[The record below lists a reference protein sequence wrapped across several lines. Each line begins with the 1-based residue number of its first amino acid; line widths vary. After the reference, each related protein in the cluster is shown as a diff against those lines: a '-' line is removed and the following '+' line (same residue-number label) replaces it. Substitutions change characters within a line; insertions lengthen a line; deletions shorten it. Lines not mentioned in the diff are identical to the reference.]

1 MTALRMVQR
10 MKRDWMH
17 TGRRPSGLCG
27 AALLVASRLHDF
39 NRSIRDLVRI
49 VKVCETTIR
58 KRLTEFGETPSSKL
72 TLDEF
77 MSIDLEEEQD
87 PPCFKATRK
96 KQKQSLEE
104 QGRIEKVSEGDIEAS
119 EKDRGGAGGTAAKG
133 SQSLCNIRPRR

>member
-1 MTALRMVQR
+1 MHADPCLYITRFAHHLEFGDKTHEVSMTALRMVQR

-58 KRLTEFGETPSSKL
+58 KR
-72 TLDEF
+72 
-77 MSIDLEEEQD
+77 
-87 PPCFKATRK
+87 
-96 KQKQSLEE
+96 
-104 QGRIEKVSEGDIEAS
+104 
-119 EKDRGGAGGTAAKG
+119 
-133 SQSLCNIRPRR
+133 